1 MKLFSRPAATNE
13 LIIDTFAAAPVDM
26 TTAADS
32 AFARDV
38 VTVGKRMNT
47 RGWSWYKKIGEIHYA
62 VGRSAR
68 TAGYAELGVYERRA
82 DGTPG
87 KKITSGEEAKVASRL
102 MSYTGG
108 MRGLIERFVIHMKV
122 PGTTWLIRVRIDG
135 EVVGYDF
142 VSDGEWDQASLDSLD
157 DKANT
162 QPLLRNTMP
171 PGSTNGRPVK
181 QQTIERRDLIGRV
194 WRQDAQWADL
204 PDSPMYALDDTCEV
218 LHLLTKGLKV
228 KLNQRL
234 LMNGVWYF
242 PSEIADVRIGAP
254 TGKPGELHN
263 NKIIDNVLKQAQHT
277 ALSPEDPMSPMPI
290 IVSGPGDQAHNV
302 VFAAPDR
309 EIFDVEMKLRTELI
323 DRILFGLD
331 INPQGVKGTTE
342 ANHWGAWAASDDE
355 QRINI
360 KPDLETLC
368 WALTVLV
375 MNRELSEANVASG
388 RIAKR
393 MVWYDL
399 SAAVAKTNLAE
410 DGRQAFDRGGVGPPG
425 MRRMSG
431 IDESDAPTEVEVIRM
446 VGWKMGLP
454 ELALHGI
461 EAAKDIDFEK
471 IKATK
476 SGPNPDS
483 NAPDTPVGPGKG
495 DPGSTNPA
503 DRKNN
508 SPKRAQPG

>member
-1 MKLFSRPAATNE
+1 M
-13 LIIDTFAAAPVDM
+13 
-26 TTAADS
+26 
-32 AFARDV
+32 
-38 VTVGKRMNT
+38 
-47 RGWSWYKKIGEIHYA
+47 
-62 VGRSAR
+62 
-68 TAGYAELGVYERRA
+68 
-82 DGTPG
+82 
-87 KKITSGEEAKVASRL
+87 
-102 MSYTGG
+102 
-108 MRGLIERFVIHMKV
+108 
-122 PGTTWLIRVRIDG
+122 
-135 EVVGYDF
+135 
-142 VSDGEWDQASLDSLD
+142 
-157 DKANT
+157 
-162 QPLLRNTMP
+162 
-171 PGSTNGRPVK
+171 
-181 QQTIERRDLIGRV
+181 
-194 WRQDAQWADL
+194 
-204 PDSPMYALDDTCEV
+204 
-218 LHLLTKGLKV
+218 
-228 KLNQRL
+228 
-234 LMNGVWYF
+234 
-242 PSEIADVRIGAP
+242 
-254 TGKPGELHN
+254 
-263 NKIIDNVLKQAQHT
+263 
-277 ALSPEDPMSPMPI
+277 
-290 IVSGPGDQAHNV
+290 

-375 MNRELSEANVASG
+375 MNRELQEANVASG

-508 SPKRAQPG
+508 GPKRARPG